1 MIALEVREAGRKQYE
16 FLALLGHELRNPLAA
31 ITAALKVLRR
41 CGDDGTTRDLVQGVL
56 ERQTHQLGCLI
67 EQLQEFT
74 RLNNGKTQL
83 QKRLVDLAQVVN
95 LAIETVQPCIDERRH
110 VLEVALPPVTL
121 ETDPTRLAQVLTN
134 LLENAAKYTDP
145 CGRIWLTV
153 EPTTEA
159 VVLRVRDT
167 GIGITPEMLPHVF
180 ELFVQSDRVLS
191 RSRGG
196 LGIGLALV
204 RRLVEALGGN
214 VSAFSA
220 GLGEGSEF
228 VVCLPRTTSSEK
240 HNGTPFAEE
249 YEHAPATWDRHRGI
263 RKSGPNLRAYSVPAD
278 RARGPLS
285 TRRPRPGVGPA
296 RPRPHLLRQA
306 TGPAG
311 SHGNDQPPDPGQRDR
326 SVLRV

>member
-1 MIALEVREAGRKQYE
+1 M
-16 FLALLGHELRNPLAA
+16 
-31 ITAALKVLRR
+31 
-41 CGDDGTTRDLVQGVL
+41 
-56 ERQTHQLGCLI
+56 
-67 EQLQEFT
+67 
-74 RLNNGKTQL
+74 
-83 QKRLVDLAQVVN
+83 N

-159 VVLRVRDT
+159 VVCRVRDT

-204 RRLVEALGGN
+204 RRLVEARREREC
-214 VSAFSA
+214 FQ
-220 GLGEGSEF
+220 
-228 VVCLPRTTSSEK
+228 
-240 HNGTPFAEE
+240 
-249 YEHAPATWDRHRGI
+249 
-263 RKSGPNLRAYSVPAD
+263 
-278 RARGPLS
+278 RGPGGGQRFRLS
-285 TRRPRPGVGPA
+285 APN
-296 RPRPHLLRQA
+296 HLLREA
-306 TGPAG
+306 
-311 SHGNDQPPDPGQRDR
+311 QRHTIC
-326 SVLRV
+326 